1 MTDILD
7 APDTAFGVYEQ
18 ITGGDPSPLP
28 GTTLMGKG
36 YNRRCAGSSV
46 IRKDKSRPTTAAA
59 ALIACRPT
67 RERLPG
73 TTEDNVEPG
82 CTRPVIKNKEEIPIP
97 PTLDLPSGSAIGSP
111 ARIAQRPGDAYRLGT
126 RAVEGG

>member
-1 MTDILD
+1 MSNALDLQTMTDILD

-36 YNRRCAGSSV
+36 TNRRCAGSSA
-46 IRKDKSRPTTAAA
+46 IRKDKSRPTTAADG
-59 ALIACRPT
+59 LITCSPT

-73 TTEDNVEPG
+73 TTNTNVKLG
-82 CTRPVIKNKEEIPIP
+82 CMRLLISDTQEIHT
-97 PTLDLPSGSAIGSP
+97 PTA
-111 ARIAQRPGDAYRLGT
+111 
-126 RAVEGG
+126 